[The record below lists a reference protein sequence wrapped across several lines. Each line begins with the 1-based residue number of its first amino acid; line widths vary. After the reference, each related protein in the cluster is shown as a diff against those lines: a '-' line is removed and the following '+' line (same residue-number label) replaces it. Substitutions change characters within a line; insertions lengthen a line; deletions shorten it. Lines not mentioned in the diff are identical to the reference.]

1 MSDRELLRHAL
12 AVLAYRASK
21 TLRDAP
27 TEFAS
32 YSTGPGA
39 WTPLHLVTH
48 LADLLAW
55 AVTVVRGAPA
65 YQDSKPQS
73 WDAEVERFLARL
85 AELDAHFAS
94 ELPIDGGCERLF
106 AGPIADALTHVGQ
119 LALLR
124 RMSGAPVVAES
135 FYRAQIETGRVG
147 LDQAPPV
154 RTFTRP
160 PV

>member
-21 TLRDAP
+21 ALRDAP
-27 TEFAS
+27 PEFAG
-32 YSTGPGA
+32 YSTGAGA
-39 WTPLHLVTH
+39 WTPLHLVAH
-48 LADLLAW
+48 LADLMAW

-65 YQDSKPQS
+65 YQDSMPTS
-73 WDAEVERFLARL
+73 WDAEVERFFAQL
-85 AELDAHFAS
+85 AELDVHFAS
-94 ELPIDGGCERLF
+94 ERSIEGGCERLF

-124 RMSGAPVVAES
+124 RMSGAPLVAES

-147 LDQAPPV
+147 LDQAPPL
-154 RTFTRP
+154 RSFTRP